1 MRLEARRACQSAEE
15 GRSNGAGAQREV
27 EEVAKNHCGLVTDLM
42 RGPRKSVVVGMT
54 RQLLAWISG

>member
-15 GRSNGAGAQREV
+15 GHSDGAGAQREV
-27 EEVAKNHCGLVTDLM
+27 EDLAKSHCGLATDLM
-42 RGPRKSVVVGMT
+42 RGPRESMVAGLS